1 MHYRTLAKGDVRV
14 SEIGLGTWPIGGSI
28 RLGGAPTGWGQ
39 VPESEARRGLE
50 RALDL
55 GINFFDTSDS
65 YGLGRAERLLGQVV
79 SGRRGQVVLATKV
92 GWVPDGVERWV
103 ADTSPDHLRAAVERS
118 LRRLDTD
125 VVDLLWLHAVPD
137 EGDATDA
144 ALDTLEE
151 LRTLGRIRLIGA
163 SVGWEVEA
171 GRRLVA
177 TGRLDALQVHYSL
190 LHQGAAELLDEA
202 LSRRTSV
209 VASSPLAY
217 GFLGGRYTRA
227 TRFGE
232 DDWRS
237 RLTPEEIGARVERV
251 GELRQIVAGAGERSL
266 THAALRFVLA
276 HPAVVS
282 AIPGFRSAEQ
292 VEDLAAAAD
301 TPPPS
306 DIEIARARELGR
318 SWSAR
323 STLTA

>member
-1 MHYRTLAKGDVRV
+1 MNYRTLAKGDIRV
-14 SEIGLGTWPIGGSI
+14 SEIGLGTWPMGGSI
-28 RLGGAPTGWGQ
+28 RLGGAPTGWGD

-79 SGRRGQVVLATKV
+79 SSRRGQVVLATKV

-118 LRRLDTD
+118 RRRLDTD
-125 VVDLLWLHAVPD
+125 VVDLLWLHAVPE
-137 EGDATDA
+137 EGDATEA
-144 ALDTLEE
+144 ALDTLDE
-151 LRTLGRIRLIGA
+151 LRTRGCVRLIGA
-163 SVGWEVEA
+163 SVGWDVGA
-171 GRRLVA
+171 GRRLLA

-190 LHQGAAELLDEA
+190 LHQGAAELLDDA

-237 RLTPEEIGARVERV
+237 HLTPDEIGARVERV
-251 GELRQIVAGAGERSL
+251 GELRQIVAGSGERSL

-282 AIPGFRSAEQ
+282 AIPGFRTAEQ

-301 TPPPS
+301 EPPPS

-323 STLTA
+323 PTAQA